1 MEKCLKYI
9 SLLLIKI
16 SLLYPRKKD
25 KIQKE
30 SSGETVKCWGPVA
43 KNIFMKYRK
52 TVSNLESYEGSE
64 RNLKFSP
71 SFMQIK
77 RNGTYENLWKPSI
90 LWKFSSYNFL
100 TQEHC
105 KLIVFKLISTFF
117 RRLVSKVLDRILCF
131 NLGSEFYQNKFF
143 VYF

>member
-25 KIQKE
+25 KIQKG

-64 RNLKFSP
+64 QNLKFSP

-77 RNGTYENLWKPSI
+77 RNGTYENL
-90 LWKFSSYNFL
+90 
-100 TQEHC
+100 
-105 KLIVFKLISTFF
+105 
-117 RRLVSKVLDRILCF
+117 
-131 NLGSEFYQNKFF
+131 
-143 VYF
+143 